1 MAKRGNIRVGVGG
14 WTFEPWRNTFYPKGL
29 PHKDELGFASRA
41 LTAIEINGTFYR
53 SQKPATFA
61 AWRDAVP
68 NDFVFSV
75 KAPRF
80 ATNRKVLAEAGES
93 ITRFT
98 EGGVAELGDKL
109 GPLLWQFFPT
119 KRFEQDD
126 FAAFLALLPEKAAGL
141 PLRHAV
147 EVRHH
152 SFRDPAVVALARERG
167 VAIVHAVDSPHPQ
180 IADLCADFA
189 YVRLMGTQEGEKL
202 GYEDKA
208 LEAWAKRLE
217 TLAEGRSPDGA
228 DLLAKPAKRTPRDVF
243 CFVIAG
249 HKVVNPVAA
258 QALIEHLR

>member
-29 PHKDELGFASRA
+29 PQKDELSFASRA

-53 SQKPATFA
+53 SQKPSTFA

-68 NDFVFSV
+68 DDFVFSV

-98 EGGVAELGDKL
+98 EGGLSELGDKL
-109 GPLLWQFFPT
+109 GPILWQFSPT
-119 KRFEQDD
+119 KRFEKDD
-126 FAAFLALLPEKAAGL
+126 FAAFLALLPVKAAGL
-141 PLRHAV
+141 PLRHAL
-147 EVRHH
+147 EVRHD

-167 VAIVHAVDSPHPQ
+167 VAIVQAVDSPYPE

-189 YVRLMGTQEGEKL
+189 YVRLMGTKEGEKL
-202 GYEDKA
+202 GYEGTA

-217 TLAEGRSPDGA
+217 TLAVGGSVDSA
-228 DLLAKPAKRTPRDVF
+228 DLLSKLAKRTPRDVF
-243 CFVIAG
+243 CFVIGG
-249 HKVVNPVAA
+249 HKVVNPAAA
-258 QALIEHLR
+258 QVLIERLR